1 MRRRA
6 SISAVAA
13 LLPVLLA
20 LICASWPASSAGSP
34 GPSFTPCSDNQGF
47 TCTTVGVPLDPS
59 GQTPGTLAL
68 KVERQQAG
76 AGTGAVGGGASSE
89 AVLALA
95 GGPGQAALPLAG
107 FLAKALSPAL
117 STRDLIV
124 FDQRGT
130 GQSAPLSCPALD
142 SPGGA
147 AGIGSVGRLFER
159 CAVQLG
165 PARAFYTTAA
175 SVADIEAVRQALG
188 YEKLVLYGVSYGTK
202 VALEYAAAHPQHVSA
217 LLLDSVEPPQGPEPF
232 AQATFQAIG
241 PVLSE
246 LCSAHA
252 CAGIA
257 SDPLAETARL
267 AAQLH
272 RRALRGAVYDGS
284 GRRRRSSVSETD
296 LLDILRAGDLNP
308 ALRALLPA
316 AVRSALRGDPSPL
329 LRLNLLAQ
337 GLIPTVPL
345 PTPVEAS
352 NGIDDAL
359 NATTIC
365 EEAPFPWPRGS
376 PASGHLTEAEA
387 ALGALPPS
395 AFYPFDA
402 GTALADGTIPG
413 CLDWPT
419 TAPSP
424 PALGP
429 LPNVPTLILSGGQD
443 LRTPTSGARTI
454 AAQIADAQLLVVPFT
469 GHSVLGT
476 DFSGCAETAIGAFFS
491 GVAVQPCPHHTD
503 IFTPTPVTPT
513 RLDYVHPVPG
523 LAGRPGRTL
532 TVVLDTIVD
541 LDRQVIG
548 ATLQANQA
556 LPAGSSFG
564 GLHGGYA
571 RLGTSTLRLHHFT
584 FVPGVELNG
593 TFPVREGHLQTATI
607 AIGGTAASPG
617 RVRVGSGR
625 RVMGTLGGRSF
636 NIDITKVKLASAG
649 GSDPEWLTA
658 PLRFPRPG
666 PIEGRPARL
675 P

>member
-1 MRRRA
+1 
-6 SISAVAA
+6 VAA
-13 LLPVLLA
+13 LLPALLA
-20 LICASWPASSAGSP
+20 LTCAIWPTSSAGSP
-34 GPSFTPCSDNQGF
+34 GLSFSPCSDNQGF
-47 TCTTVGVPLDPS
+47 ACTTVSLPLDPS

-107 FLAKALSPAL
+107 FLAKALAPAL
-117 STRDLIV
+117 ATRDLLV

-142 SPGGA
+142 SPGGT
-147 AGIGSVGRLFER
+147 AGVSSIGRLLER

-175 SVADIEAVRQALG
+175 SVADIEAIRQAGG

-202 VALEYAAAHPQHVSA
+202 VALEYAAAHPQHVSG
-217 LLLDSVEPPQGPEPF
+217 LVLDSVEPPQGPEPF

-241 PVLSE
+241 PALGE

-252 CAGIA
+252 CASIA
-257 SDPLAETARL
+257 PSPLTEMARL
-267 AAQLH
+267 TVQLH

-284 GRRRRSSVSETD
+284 GRRHNSSVSETD

-316 AVRSALRGDPSPL
+316 AVHSALRGDPSPL
-329 LRLNLLAQ
+329 LRLSLLAQ
-337 GLIPTVPL
+337 GLIPSVPL
-345 PTPVEAS
+345 PTPVEGS

-376 PASGHLTEAEA
+376 PSAGHLTEAEA
-387 ALGALPPS
+387 ALGALP
-395 AFYPFDA
+395 ANVFYPFDA

-413 CLDWPT
+413 CLDWPIA
-419 TAPSP
+419 APPP
-424 PALGP
+424 PAFGP
-429 LPNVPTLILSGGQD
+429 LPNVPALILSGGQD
-443 LRTPTSGARTI
+443 LRTPTSGARAI
-454 AAQIADAQLLVVPFT
+454 AAQIPDAQLLVVPFT

-476 DFSGCAETAIGAFFS
+476 DFSGCAEAAVGAFFS
-491 GVAVQPCPHHTD
+491 GAAVQPCPRGKD
-503 IFTPTPVTPT
+503 IFSPTPVTPT
-513 RLDYVHPVPG
+513 KLSYVHPVAG
-523 LAGRPGRTL
+523 LPGRPGRTL
-532 TVVLDTIVD
+532 TAVLDTIID
-541 LDRQVIG
+541 LNRQVIG

-571 RLGTSTLRLHHFT
+571 RLGASTLRLHRLT

-607 AIGGTAASPG
+607 AVGGAAGSPG
-617 RVRVGSGR
+617 RVRVGSSR
-625 RVMGTLGGRSF
+625 RVTGTLGGRAF
-636 NIDITKVKLASAG
+636 NVDIAKVKLSRVG
-649 GSDPEWLTA
+649 GSDREWLAA
-658 PLRFPRPG
+658 PLRFPLPG
-666 PIEGRPARL
+666 LARL